1 MCRLP
6 IQRRR
11 VSSGRAS
18 RRGGVHCFECGYPES
33 TELRSLRQNRSE
45 EEEEELNFD
54 QTLAYCPQWSRG
66 PSTLHYCTT
75 RDLQLQRRPWNQHL
89 NVDQLGSSIP
99 LP

>member
-1 MCRLP
+1 MTDILLAANEKDEP
-6 IQRRR
+6 LAQ
-11 VSSGRAS
+11 
-18 RRGGVHCFECGYPES
+18 EE
-33 TELRSLRQNRSE
+33 E